1 MNNNHRWGEGV
12 YNLISWFEKDRV
24 QNAKVLVAGAGALG
38 NEILKNLALFGVG
51 NIFIVDFDTIEYS
64 NLTRSILYREHDAD
78 KGLFKAE
85 VAAARIREINPEINV
100 HSIVG
105 EVGCD
110 VGLGLYR
117 RLNVAI
123 GGLDSIKARVEL
135 NRQCMRANVPWVNGG
150 IENLKGQA
158 SVYRRGVSCYECAL
172 PLGTKQRLS
181 QSVSCADV
189 AREAIAHQRVPTT
202 PVIASIIGAIEV
214 EEAMKIIHEGS
225 AHEKVFESLTG
236 RILSYDG
243 NKQKCETIRSAA
255 WHKNCT
261 AHELWEPVVS
271 IDELSADNTVSEAL
285 YIIKN
290 RLGCGNVEIQLR
302 NDKFVDMLEVMQGMK
317 AYRPMLPLRKISNY
331 ITNNVDLHG
340 RPTGC
345 INQNVYENINEDF
358 PYPQLTLREI
368 GIPYLDILQVATESE
383 YVYVELSGD
392 AKRYNL

>member
-24 QNAKVLVAGAGALG
+24 RNAKVLVAGAGALG

-85 VAAARIREINPEINV
+85 VAAAWIREINPEINV

-150 IENLKGQA
+150 IENLKGEV
-158 SVYRRGVSCYECAL
+158 SVYRRDMACYWCEL
-172 PLGTKQRLS
+172 SESIKQWVRDMAPT
-181 QSVSCADV
+181 SCAQKEQ
-189 AREAIAHQRVPTT
+189 EAEAFGRIPTT
-202 PVIASIIGAIEV
+202 PVIASIIGAVEV
-214 EEAMKIIHEGS
+214 EEAMKIIHEGGAS
-225 AHEKVFESLTG
+225 NNNFTTLNGKT
-236 RILSYDG
+236 LSYDG
-243 NKQKCETIRSAA
+243 NRQDCFSYESGRWYRDCID
-255 WHKNCT
+255 
-261 AHELWEPVVS
+261 HELWEPV
-271 IDELSADNTVSEAL
+271 IELTELSADSTIADAL
-285 YIIKN
+285 AMIKHK
-290 RLGCGNVEIQLR
+290 LGCRSVEINLR
-302 NDKFVDMLEVMQGMK
+302 NDKFVDKIGTAQKTYYPL
-317 AYRPMLPLRKISNY
+317 LPNRKMHNY
-331 ITNNVDLHG
+331 ILSSKELRDEVITKNFIDIIG
-340 RPTGC
+340 
-345 INQNVYENINEDF
+345 EDF
-358 PYPQLTLREI
+358 PYPHLTLKEV
-368 GIPYLDILQVATESE
+368 GIPYLDILQVSTESE
-383 YVYVELSGD
+383 YAYVELSHD
-392 AKRYNL
+392 VKRFNV